1 MQQLTLFY
9 HFTKVAGHRTLE
21 QIIGAIKGNHFKTE
35 VAQIRLALQRSNK
48 AKADKLKKQLPA
60 FTPSGNF
67 NGGRTLEHLVE
78 YTQLVILD
86 FDKLEKVQLEGLKQ
100 EARQDRFACAGFTS
114 PSGNGYKVIVR
125 VDSKQECHEEA
136 FRQVAKY
143 YTDLLSPQFGGA
155 GGGLLDRS
163 GKDITRLCFLS
174 HDPDAWVKTDRE
186 VFPVLADCP
195 PPLTIPEGNPSTHLF
210 CHPDREPSTKKGK
223 ATKDVLPKTSG
234 LQQIFTQTQC
244 QSDYIEGNRNNFL
257 YLFSNN
263 ANRAGVTETD
273 TLDFALENF
282 SDLPRREV
290 IATVASAYKHHPVE
304 HGSKGTPTED
314 FYTQLHNTPIFP
326 DEIFPDLPA
335 LLREPCALLEDP
347 RERDVFLT
355 AAISILSGCIPATK
369 GVYDRRE
376 FFPNLYSFIL
386 APPASS
392 KSVMT
397 FAKHLGNGLH
407 KSLKEQSKTAFDKY
421 KKDLIE
427 YNRRQSRL
435 LKSKKPTALFEAA
448 EENEPVKPPVKLLF
462 IPANTSAAMFRQHL
476 ADNGGSGIL
485 CETEADTLGNVLQQD
500 WGKYSDLMRKCFS
513 HEDDANSRKSVVEFM
528 ELESPRLSIALSGT
542 PNQVL
547 RLIPSSEDG
556 LFSRFLFYIFAVKPH
571 WRDVSPQQG
580 SVNLTEYFR
589 ERSQEVVEM
598 HNFLAAHPTEF
609 HFSRSQWA
617 HHFETFQRLLK
628 ETYLLNGDDALA
640 SVFRMGVIFFRMAM
654 TFSALRKFERRD
666 TTTVIY
672 CSETDYETVQKL
684 ANVFI
689 HHTLFLLEK
698 LPKSGMAA
706 FNNLPNNKRQFI
718 ENLPPEFRRKD
729 AVEIGEGYGLS
740 RATVDRM
747 LETLFEC
754 TQHGMYSK
762 R

>member
-9 HFTKVAGHRTLE
+9 HFTKVAGHRTLA
-21 QIIGAIKGNHFKTE
+21 QIIEAIKGNHFKNE

-86 FDKLEKVQLEGLKQ
+86 FDKLEKEQLEGLKQ

-125 VDSKQECHEEA
+125 VDSKQECHEAA
-136 FRQVAKY
+136 FQQVAKY
-143 YTDLLSPQFGGA
+143 YTDLLSPQLGGA

-174 HDPDAWVKTDRE
+174 HDSEAWYDFDKE
-186 VFPVLADCP
+186 VFPVLVADDTEISSAPIKKQAPNASNSQPESGKNSAVP
-195 PPLTIPEGNPSTHLF
+195 PS
-210 CHPDREPSTKKGK
+210 D
-223 ATKDVLPKTSG
+223 
-234 LQQIFTQTQC
+234 LQVIFSETQRHA
-244 QSDYIEGNRNNFL
+244 DYIEGNRNNFL
-257 YLFSNN
+257 YLFANN
-263 ANRAGVTETD
+263 ANRAGVSEAN
-273 TLDFALENF
+273 TLDFSLDSFA
-282 SDLPRREV
+282 DLTRREV
-290 IATVASAYKHHPVE
+290 ISTVASAYKHHAIE
-304 HGSKGTPTED
+304 HGSKGTPTEE

-335 LLREPCALLEDP
+335 LLKELCALLEDP

-376 FFPNLYSFIL
+376 FYPNLYSFIL

-397 FAKHLGNGLH
+397 FAKQLGAGLH
-407 KSLKEQSKTAFDKY
+407 KSLKEQSKTAFEKF
-421 KKDLIE
+421 KKDIIE

-435 LKSKKPTALFEAA
+435 LKSKKTSALFEAA

-513 HEDDANSRKSVVEFM
+513 HEDDSNSRKSVVEFM

-589 ERSQEVVEM
+589 EKSQEVVEM

-609 HFSRSQWA
+609 HFSRSQWT

-666 TTTVIY
+666 TSSIIY
-672 CSETDYETVQKL
+672 CSEMDYETVNRL

-689 HHTLFLLEK
+689 KHTLFLLEK
-698 LPKSGMAA
+698 LPKTGTAA
-706 FNNLPNNKRQFI
+706 FNTMPNNKRKFI

-747 LETLFEC
+747 LETLTGSHFDC
-754 TQHGMYSK
+754 AQHGVYSK

>member
-21 QIIGAIKGNHFKTE
+21 QIIEAIKGNHFKTE

-48 AKADKLKKQLPA
+48 VKADKLKKQLPA

-86 FDKLEKVQLEGLKQ
+86 FDKLEKVQLEGLRQ

-125 VDSKQECHEEA
+125 VDSKQEQHEDA

-143 YTDLLSPQFGGA
+143 YTELLLTFLEGA
-155 GGGLLDRS
+155 GGGLDCS

-174 HDPDAWVKTDRE
+174 HDPEAWYDFDKE
-186 VFPVLADCP
+186 VFPVLVADDTKIASAPIKKQASNASNSQPETGKNSAVP
-195 PPLTIPEGNPSTHLF
+195 PI
-210 CHPDREPSTKKGK
+210 D
-223 ATKDVLPKTSG
+223 
-234 LQQIFTQTQC
+234 LQVIFSETQRHA
-244 QSDYIEGNRNNFL
+244 DYIEGNRNNFL
-257 YLFSNN
+257 YLFANN
-263 ANRAGVTETD
+263 ANRSGVTETN

-290 IATVASAYKHHPVE
+290 ISTVASAYKHHATE
-304 HGSKGTPTED
+304 HGSKGTPTEE

-335 LLREPCALLEDP
+335 LLKEPCALLEDP

-376 FFPNLYSFIL
+376 FYPNLYSFIL

-407 KSLKEQSKTAFDKY
+407 KSLKEQSKTAFEKY

-435 LKSKKPTALFEAA
+435 LKSKKTSALFEAA

-589 ERSQEVVEM
+589 EKSQEVVEM

-609 HFSRSQWA
+609 HFSRTQWTQ
-617 HHFETFQRLLK
+617 HFETFRRLLK

-672 CSETDYETVQKL
+672 CSETDYETVHKL

-689 HHTLFLLEK
+689 QHTLFLLEK

-706 FNNLPNNKRQFI
+706 FNNLPNNKRLFI

-729 AVEIGEGYGLS
+729 AVEIGEHLGLS

-747 LETLFEC
+747 LETLTGSHFDC
-754 TQHGMYSK
+754 AQHGVYSK

>member
-21 QIIGAIKGNHFKTE
+21 QIIEAIKGNHFTE
-35 VAQIRLALQRSNK
+35 QVAQIRLALQRSNK
-48 AKADKLKKQLPA
+48 AKADKLKKQLVA
-60 FTPSGNF
+60 FTPSGHF
-67 NGGRTLEHLVE
+67 NGGRTLEHLLE

-86 FDKLEKVQLEGLKQ
+86 FDKLEKGQLEGLKEQ
-100 EARQDRFACAGFTS
+100 DRQDRFACAGFTS
-114 PSGNGYKVIVR
+114 PGGNGYKIIVQ
-125 VDSKQECHEEA
+125 VESKQECHEEA

-143 YTDLLSPQFGGA
+143 FTELLSPFLEGA
-155 GGGLLDRS
+155 GGGLDRP

-174 HDPDAWVKTDRE
+174 HDPEAWFDFDKE
-186 VFPVLADCP
+186 VFSVLAALVTP
-195 PPLTIPEGNPSTHLF
+195 P
-210 CHPDREPSTKKGK
+210 TKKRTVTTSNGQPEPGK
-223 ATKDVLPKTSG
+223 ISAASPG
-234 LQQIFTQTQC
+234 ELQTIFSETQRHA
-244 QSDYIEGNRNNFL
+244 DYVEGNRNNFL
-257 YLFSNN
+257 YLFANN
-263 ANRAGVTETD
+263 ANRVGVSETN
-273 TLDFALENF
+273 TLDFALDNF
-282 SDLPRREV
+282 ADLPRREV
-290 IATVASAYKHHPVE
+290 IASVASAYKHHASE
-304 HGSKGTPTED
+304 FDCHSRRETAKGGTSEE
-314 FYTQLHNTPIFP
+314 FYTQLHATPIFP
-326 DEIFPDLPA
+326 DELFPDLPVI
-335 LLREPCALLEDP
+335 LKEPCSLLEDT

-369 GVYDRRE
+369 GIYDRRE
-376 FFPNLYSFIL
+376 FYPNLYSFIL

-397 FAKHLGNGLH
+397 FAKQLGAGLH
-407 KSLKEQSKTAFDKY
+407 KSLKEQSKTALDKY

-435 LKSKKPTALFEAA
+435 LKSKKQSALFEAT

-589 ERSQEVVEM
+589 EKSQEVIEM

-609 HFSRSQWA
+609 HFSRSQWT
-617 HHFETFQRLLK
+617 HHFDTFQRLLK

-654 TFSALRKFERRD
+654 LFSALRKFERRD

-672 CSETDYETVQKL
+672 CSETDYETVQRL

-689 HHTLFLLEK
+689 QHTLFLLEK
-698 LPKSGMAA
+698 LPKTGTAA
-706 FNNLPNNKRQFI
+706 FNNLPNNKRLFI
-718 ENLPPEFRRKD
+718 EKLPAEFRRKD
-729 AVEIGEGYGLS
+729 AVEMGEGYGLS

-747 LETLFEC
+747 LETLTGSYFEC
-754 TQHGMYSK
+754 AQHGVYSK

>member
-9 HFTKVAGHRTLE
+9 HFTKVAGHRSLE
-21 QIIGAIKGNHFKTE
+21 QIIEAIKGNHFKAE

-48 AKADKLKKQLPA
+48 PKADKLKKLLPA

-86 FDKLEKVQLEGLKQ
+86 FDKLEKSQLEGIKK
-100 EARQDRFACAGFTS
+100 EARQDRFASAGFTS
-114 PSGNGYKVIVR
+114 PSGCGYKLIAR
-125 VDSKQECHEEA
+125 VDSAKEHHEAA

-143 YTDLLSPQFGGA
+143 YTELLSPHMGGA
-155 GGGLLDRS
+155 GGGLDRS

-174 HDPDAWVKTDRE
+174 HDPEAWFDFGKE
-186 VFPVLADCP
+186 VFPVLIIEADTSVSTP
-195 PPLTIPEGNPSTHLF
+195 AERRTTAANGQPAARKNPSSSHV
-210 CHPDREPSTKKGK
+210 E
-223 ATKDVLPKTSG
+223 
-234 LQQIFTQTQC
+234 LQGIFAETQNH
-244 QSDYIEGNRNNFL
+244 SDYAEGNRNNFL
-257 YLFSNN
+257 YLFANN
-263 ANRAGVTETD
+263 ANRSGVAEAD

-290 IATVASAYKHHPVE
+290 IASVASAYKHHAVE
-304 HGSKGTPTED
+304 HGASSQKGTSTEE

-335 LLREPCALLEDP
+335 LLLEPCALLEDT

-376 FFPNLYSFIL
+376 FYPNLYSFIL

-435 LKSKKPTALFEAA
+435 LKSKKTAALFEAT

-589 ERSQEVVEM
+589 EKSQEVVEM
-598 HNFLAAHPTEF
+598 YNFLAAHPTEF
-609 HFSRSQWA
+609 HFSRTQWT

-628 ETYLLNGDDALA
+628 ETFLLNGDDALA

-689 HHTLFLLEK
+689 QHTLFLLEK
-698 LPKSGMAA
+698 LPKTGTAA
-706 FNNLPNNKRQFI
+706 FNNLPNNKRLFI

-729 AVEIGEGYGLS
+729 AVEVGERYGVS

-747 LETLFEC
+747 LETFTGSYFDC
-754 TQHGMYSK
+754 AQHGVYSK

>member
-9 HFTKVAGHRTLE
+9 HFTKVAGQRTLE
-21 QIIGAIKGNHFKTE
+21 QIIEAIKGNYFKDQ

-60 FTPSGNF
+60 FTPSGRF
-67 NGGRTLEHLVE
+67 DGGRTLEHLLE

-86 FDKLEKVQLEGLKQ
+86 FDKLEKGQLEGLKEQ
-100 EARQDRFACAGFTS
+100 ARQDRFACAGFTS
-114 PSGNGYKVIVR
+114 PGGNGYKIIVH
-125 VDSKQECHEEA
+125 VDSRQECHEEA

-143 YTDLLSPQFGGA
+143 FTDLLWSHLEA
-155 GGGLLDRS
+155 GGGLDRS

-174 HDPDAWVKTDRE
+174 HDPEAWFDFEKE
-186 VFPVLADCP
+186 VFPVLAADAAAVVTSP
-195 PPLTIPEGNPSTHLF
+195 
-210 CHPDREPSTKKGK
+210 TKKRDAALSNGQPETGK
-223 ATKDVLPKTSG
+223 ISAASPGELHT
-234 LQQIFTQTQC
+234 IFSETQRHA
-244 QSDYIEGNRNNFL
+244 DYVEGNRNNFL
-257 YLFSNN
+257 YLFANN
-263 ANRAGVTETD
+263 ANRAGISETN
-273 TLDFALENF
+273 TLDFALDGF
-282 SDLPRREV
+282 ADLPRREV
-290 IATVASAYKHHPVE
+290 IASVASAYKHHPAE
-304 HGSKGTPTED
+304 HGSSSAKSGTTEEFYSQLHATPT
-314 FYTQLHNTPIFP
+314 FP

-335 LLREPCALLEDP
+335 LLKEPCSLLEDP

-376 FFPNLYSFIL
+376 FYPNLYSFIL

-407 KSLKEQSKTAFDKY
+407 KSLKEQSKTALDKY
-421 KKDLIE
+421 KKDLAE
-427 YNRRQSRL
+427 FNRRQSRL
-435 LKSKKPTALFEAA
+435 KKGKKSPALFETA
-448 EENEPVKPPVKLLF
+448 EENEPIKPPVKLLF

-528 ELESPRLSIALSGT
+528 ELENPRLSIALSGT

-556 LFSRFLFYIFAVKPH
+556 LFSRFLFCIFAVKPH

-589 ERSQEVVEM
+589 QRSQEVIEM

-609 HFSRSQWA
+609 HFSRNQWT
-617 HHFETFQRLLK
+617 HHFETFRRLLK

-666 TTTVIY
+666 TSSVIY
-672 CSETDYETVQKL
+672 CSETDYETVNRL
-684 ANVFI
+684 AGVFI
-689 HHTLFLLEK
+689 QHTLFLLEK
-698 LPKSGMAA
+698 LPKTGTAA
-706 FNNLPNNKRQFI
+706 FNNLPNSVSIR
-718 ENLPPEFRRKD
+718 
-729 AVEIGEGYGLS
+729 
-740 RATVDRM
+740 
-747 LETLFEC
+747 
-754 TQHGMYSK
+754 
-762 R
+762 